1 MDETSVPIT
10 IDDVKRLPEFG
21 FSRCSYFTAECDLPS
36 SNWRLELEGRHIP
49 ILMAGGSGIIFR
61 PSPDEPRFTDPDQI
75 ESLLDAIEADPQL
88 SVGTG
93 DIWMPN
99 ELVEPIL
106 KKWQLEPRGVTLR
119 VGYDLFIAA
128 LQYRTDRMGRKPF
141 EALARKSRDAVTF
154 SMEEH
159 EAFKA
164 WRGLQITL
172 AREQYPKNKDLE
184 LSWSDDSK
192 ASGGKEVQT
201 DE

>member
-10 IDDVKRLPEFG
+10 IDDVKRLPDFR

-36 SNWRLELEGRHIP
+36 SNWRLELEGRQIP
-49 ILMAGGSGIIFR
+49 ILLAGGAGIIFR
-61 PSPDEPRFTDPDQI
+61 PSLDEPRFTDRDQI
-75 ESLLDAIEADPQL
+75 EHLFDALEADLQL

-93 DIWMPN
+93 DIWIPN

-106 KKWQLEPRGVTLR
+106 NQRRLEPRGVTLR
-119 VGYDLFIAA
+119 IGYDLFVAA
-128 LQYRTDRMGRKPF
+128 MQYRTDRIDREQF
-141 EALARKSRDAVTF
+141 ETMARASRDAVTF
-154 SMEEH
+154 LMAEH

-164 WRGLQITL
+164 WRGMQITL
-172 AREQYPKNKDLE
+172 AKQQYPKNGKLA
-184 LSWSDDSK
+184 LTYSKDSK

>member
-1 MDETSVPIT
+1 
-10 IDDVKRLPEFG
+10 
-21 FSRCSYFTAECDLPS
+21 
-36 SNWRLELEGRHIP
+36 
-49 ILMAGGSGIIFR
+49 
-61 PSPDEPRFTDPDQI
+61 
-75 ESLLDAIEADPQL
+75 
-88 SVGTG
+88 
-93 DIWMPN
+93 
-99 ELVEPIL
+99 
-106 KKWQLEPRGVTLR
+106 
-119 VGYDLFIAA
+119 
-128 LQYRTDRMGRKPF
+128 
-141 EALARKSRDAVTF
+141 VTF